1 MRLHVSAKRFLCA
14 VDPSYHASLS
24 PASRHSLVLQGG
36 PFDERAAAAY
46 IKAPYAQDGLTLRRL
61 DDLAKDPA
69 MRTPNCRTSSRC
81 WNACCGLIRIAHIC
95 ARQVNL
101 FGMDGPFGARRRS
114 TEDLYVE
121 GNTMPKESL
130 LRELS
135 ALREQLEQQPPL
147 NEEQRAELELLIR
160 DIELK
165 LANEDALNEG
175 SLVDGVNLAV
185 EHFEVSHP
193 TLAGTLRSIVQSLA
207 NMGI

>member
-1 MRLHVSAKRFLCA
+1 
-14 VDPSYHASLS
+14 
-24 PASRHSLVLQGG
+24 
-36 PFDERAAAAY
+36 
-46 IKAPYAQDGLTLRRL
+46 
-61 DDLAKDPA
+61 
-69 MRTPNCRTSSRC
+69 
-81 WNACCGLIRIAHIC
+81 
-95 ARQVNL
+95 
-101 FGMDGPFGARRRS
+101 
-114 TEDLYVE
+114 
-121 GNTMPKESL
+121 MPKESL

-165 LANEDALNEG
+165 LANEDALIEG

-185 EHFEVSHP
+185 ERFEVSHP

>member
-1 MRLHVSAKRFLCA
+1 
-14 VDPSYHASLS
+14 
-24 PASRHSLVLQGG
+24 
-36 PFDERAAAAY
+36 
-46 IKAPYAQDGLTLRRL
+46 
-61 DDLAKDPA
+61 
-69 MRTPNCRTSSRC
+69 
-81 WNACCGLIRIAHIC
+81 
-95 ARQVNL
+95 
-101 FGMDGPFGARRRS
+101 
-114 TEDLYVE
+114 
-121 GNTMPKESL
+121 MPKESL

-185 EHFEVSHP
+185 ERFEVSHP
-193 TLAGTLRSIVQSLA
+193 TLASTLRSIVQSLA

>member
-1 MRLHVSAKRFLCA
+1 
-14 VDPSYHASLS
+14 
-24 PASRHSLVLQGG
+24 
-36 PFDERAAAAY
+36 
-46 IKAPYAQDGLTLRRL
+46 
-61 DDLAKDPA
+61 
-69 MRTPNCRTSSRC
+69 
-81 WNACCGLIRIAHIC
+81 
-95 ARQVNL
+95 
-101 FGMDGPFGARRRS
+101 
-114 TEDLYVE
+114 
-121 GNTMPKESL
+121 MPKESL

-147 NEEQRAELELLIR
+147 NEEQRVELELLIR

-185 EHFEVSHP
+185 ERFEVSHP

>member
-1 MRLHVSAKRFLCA
+1 
-14 VDPSYHASLS
+14 
-24 PASRHSLVLQGG
+24 
-36 PFDERAAAAY
+36 
-46 IKAPYAQDGLTLRRL
+46 
-61 DDLAKDPA
+61 
-69 MRTPNCRTSSRC
+69 
-81 WNACCGLIRIAHIC
+81 
-95 ARQVNL
+95 
-101 FGMDGPFGARRRS
+101 
-114 TEDLYVE
+114 
-121 GNTMPKESL
+121 MPKERL

-185 EHFEVSHP
+185 ERFEVSHP

>member
-1 MRLHVSAKRFLCA
+1 MPCRKRA
-14 VDPSYHASLS
+14 
-24 PASRHSLVLQGG
+24 
-36 PFDERAAAAY
+36 
-46 IKAPYAQDGLTLRRL
+46 
-61 DDLAKDPA
+61 
-69 MRTPNCRTSSRC
+69 
-81 WNACCGLIRIAHIC
+81 
-95 ARQVNL
+95 
-101 FGMDGPFGARRRS
+101 
-114 TEDLYVE
+114 
-121 GNTMPKESL
+121 L

-185 EHFEVSHP
+185 ERFEVSHP

>member
-1 MRLHVSAKRFLCA
+1 
-14 VDPSYHASLS
+14 
-24 PASRHSLVLQGG
+24 
-36 PFDERAAAAY
+36 
-46 IKAPYAQDGLTLRRL
+46 
-61 DDLAKDPA
+61 
-69 MRTPNCRTSSRC
+69 
-81 WNACCGLIRIAHIC
+81 
-95 ARQVNL
+95 
-101 FGMDGPFGARRRS
+101 
-114 TEDLYVE
+114 
-121 GNTMPKESL
+121 MPKESL

-135 ALREQLEQQPPL
+135 ALREQLEQQPSL

-185 EHFEVSHP
+185 ERFEVSHP

>member
-1 MRLHVSAKRFLCA
+1 
-14 VDPSYHASLS
+14 
-24 PASRHSLVLQGG
+24 
-36 PFDERAAAAY
+36 
-46 IKAPYAQDGLTLRRL
+46 
-61 DDLAKDPA
+61 
-69 MRTPNCRTSSRC
+69 
-81 WNACCGLIRIAHIC
+81 
-95 ARQVNL
+95 
-101 FGMDGPFGARRRS
+101 
-114 TEDLYVE
+114 
-121 GNTMPKESL
+121 MPKESL

-165 LANEDALNEG
+165 LANEDAHNEG

-185 EHFEVSHP
+185 ERFEVSHP

>member
-1 MRLHVSAKRFLCA
+1 
-14 VDPSYHASLS
+14 
-24 PASRHSLVLQGG
+24 
-36 PFDERAAAAY
+36 
-46 IKAPYAQDGLTLRRL
+46 
-61 DDLAKDPA
+61 
-69 MRTPNCRTSSRC
+69 
-81 WNACCGLIRIAHIC
+81 
-95 ARQVNL
+95 
-101 FGMDGPFGARRRS
+101 
-114 TEDLYVE
+114 
-121 GNTMPKESL
+121 MPKESL

-185 EHFEVSHP
+185 ERFEVSHP
-193 TLAGTLRSIVQSLA
+193 ILAGTLRSIVQSLA